1 MIRLLTAVPAEGPP
15 PLCRF
20 FHDLDNKQRDK
31 LLTLFLML
39 MRMPAAVMREPYV
52 KHFTVARYQAL
63 YELRAKSRVMVRII
77 FCKSAK
83 GDIIF
88 LTPFTK
94 RDRRDTMRALEAAL
108 AQKAAIEDGTCS
120 VQELSINFFSTGGIS
135 L

>member
-20 FHDLDNKQRDK
+20 FHDLDSKQRDK

-39 MRMPAAVMREPYV
+39 IRMPAAVMREPYV
-52 KHFTVARYQAL
+52 KHFTVERYQSL
-63 YELRAKSRVMVRII
+63 YELRAKSKVMVRII
-77 FCKSAK
+77 FCKSAE

-88 LTPFTK
+88 LTPFAK

-108 AQKAAIEDGTCS
+108 TQKASVEDGTCS
-120 VQELSINFFSTGGIS
+120 IQELSINFFATGGIS